1 MLGPVALTPAGPGDI
16 VLAPG
21 LLSSP
26 PTSSS
31 EGRALKLFIM
41 QACFATFNFI
51 YIMYLAVN
59 FNVSQ
64 IWTPASNFL
73 DKFKT

>member
-26 PTSSS
+26 PTSSVLS
-31 EGRALKLFIM
+31 VEQGHVAVDLGEKVDALVPLLK
-41 QACFATFNFI
+41 
-51 YIMYLAVN
+51 V
-59 FNVSQ
+59 
-64 IWTPASNFL
+64 
-73 DKFKT
+73 